1 MKTSRLNKGK
11 RLAAALPLMSIGV
24 FGVMLLSVGAKP
36 ASAAGFPR
44 PTCGPGFINAGPRL
58 CIDQFVQ
65 SATDFDTAM
74 VRCRNR
80 FAYVA
85 SYGDLYYLY
94 VNTGLDASYNPNGK
108 WIGPD
113 LSADDQA
120 LIGNRNITFSTDGD
134 QENFEGTDTDIKDN
148 IGVSRPYW
156 CAHDDDG

>member
-1 MKTSRLNKGK
+1 M
-11 RLAAALPLMSIGV
+11 
-24 FGVMLLSVGAKP
+24 
-36 ASAAGFPR
+36 
-44 PTCGPGFINAGPRL
+44 
-58 CIDQFVQ
+58 Q

-80 FAYVA
+80 FGYVA

-94 VNTGLDASYNPNGK
+94 VNTNLDASYNPNGK

-134 QENFEGTDTDIKDN
+134 QKNFEGTDIDIKDN

-156 CAHDDDG
+156 CAHDDDQ